1 MISRIIKQIWNQ
13 RRMNVWIFLELV
25 IAGFFLWTVIDPVYV
40 FMTYGF
46 EDKGYKEKDRYIMRL
61 GGYYTNHG
69 MRDTTVTVE
78 QQKKAFLRM
87 AQLVREQPEVES
99 MYIPL
104 ENSFPNSPGISGGQF
119 FPDTLTMKEEKYTH
133 AQQYLIKDEAGNNF
147 FHTLEIKDALT
158 GEELQMPA
166 DATTRNLC
174 FVSELFAQKMFGT
187 TQVVGKKVYTYNNQT
202 FEINGVFKNIK
213 ARDYAT
219 SYPLIIRFNKDFP
232 YWGSYAHTSLF
243 VVFRLKEGVDFDAFN
258 NRFKSEVAPHM
269 NQANLYFK
277 EFQAFKDL
285 RKNLGKQYGL
295 YNNLRLK
302 FSLAAFTLLCI
313 FLGMVGTFWIRC
325 NARRQ
330 EIGLMRSMGASK
342 NRIITQFLV
351 ESGILLTAA
360 FIISL
365 VVVFNVIFMQ
375 DAMTQPT
382 TNFEKSFALISEW
395 LSPVVQFGMV
405 SLLTY
410 LALLLIAVIGTAIPV
425 SRATKVLPADALR
438 DE

>member
-1 MISRIIKQIWNQ
+1 MWSQ

-46 EDKGYKEKDRYIMRL
+46 EDKGYQEKDRYIMRL

-78 QQKKAFLRM
+78 QQKKAFLHM
-87 AQLVREQPEVES
+87 AQLVREQPEVEA

-104 ENSFPNSPGISGGQF
+104 EHSFPNSQGISGGQY

-133 AQQYLIKDEAGNNF
+133 AQHYLIKDEAGSNF

-158 GEELQMPA
+158 GEELQIPA
-166 DATTRNLC
+166 DVATRNLC

-187 TQVVGKKVYTYNNQT
+187 TQVVGKKVYTYNDQV
-202 FEINGVFKNIK
+202 FEIKGVFKNIK
-213 ARDYAT
+213 TRDYAT
-219 SYPLIIRFNKDFP
+219 FYPLIIRFSKDFP
-232 YWGSYAHTSLF
+232 YWSTYAHTSSF
-243 VVFRLKEGVDFDAFN
+243 VVFSLKEGVDFDAFN
-258 NRFKSEVAPHM
+258 NRFKREVAPHM

-277 EFQAFKDL
+277 EFQAFEDL
-285 RKNLGKQYGL
+285 RKNFGKEYGL

-342 NRIITQFLV
+342 SRIIIQFLA
-351 ESGILLTAA
+351 EAGILQTMA
-360 FIISL
+360 FIVSL

-382 TNFEKSFALISEW
+382 TNFNKSFALVSEW
-395 LSPVVQFGMV
+395 LSPGVQFGMV

-410 LALLLIAVIGTAIPV
+410 LALLAFAVIGTAIPV
-425 SRATKVLPADALR
+425 SRAVKVLPADALR